1 MYAKAHIED
10 RIISTFRHK
19 DVFKREELWTFVR
32 GLDPDMKEARLNYII
47 LGLKKKGKLHDVGKG
62 VYAIGSK
69 EEFRPEP
76 DEMIRKLAEFIHRKA
91 GLEDA
96 YDIWSTDW
104 LNEFLE
110 LQATSSMYILEVD
123 KLDMERVFFSLR
135 DQGNYNFVF
144 SNPDRTVIETY
155 ISGLP
160 EAIIVWPLIKRAPVE
175 TRGQVTFPTLE
186 KIMVD
191 LFCDTELYFAYQ
203 GAQLIHIFETVSSKY
218 LINFSRLL
226 NYAKRR
232 NREQALQ
239 AFLLKHTN
247 TQTEINSTKK

>member
-47 LGLKKKGKLHDVGKG
+47 HGLKKKGKLQDVGKG
-62 VYAIGSK
+62 VYTIGSK

-203 GAQLIHIFETVSSKY
+203 GAQLIHIFETAFSKY
-218 LINFSRLL
+218 PINFSRLL